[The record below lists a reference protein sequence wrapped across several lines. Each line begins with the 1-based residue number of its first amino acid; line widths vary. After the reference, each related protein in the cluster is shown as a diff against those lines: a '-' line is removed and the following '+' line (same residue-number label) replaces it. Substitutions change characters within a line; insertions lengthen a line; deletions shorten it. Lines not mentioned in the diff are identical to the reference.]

1 MSKQTINIEGLS
13 TPLRGAK
20 HIVLR
25 AANMKMPD
33 FADFISGG
41 EPIQRYLLLTGRNG
55 DMSAHFWF
63 PWNAVLTLV
72 DARDWNFA
80 LTYIANAAKPI
91 FCLVDDSL
99 TIPDAFLRRVPA
111 NVTLVH
117 MMQPSTELSTSMSL
131 PHYDSVFI
139 SPIDDIGSKFYDVA
153 LQVLQR
159 VFKRHEDY
167 DMKEVL
173 RELRVAGAGLMWTRI
188 QESDPG
194 GAVYWYEP
202 GPVSPKLLLSAKAL
216 GRIMKNFGE
225 TLMR

>member
-1 MSKQTINIEGLS
+1 MQTINIEGLS
-13 TPLRGAK
+13 TSLRGGK
-20 HIVLR
+20 HLIIHGT
-25 AANMKMPD
+25 NMKMPD
-33 FADFISGG
+33 FADFLSGG

-55 DMSAHFWF
+55 DMSAQFWF
-63 PWNAVLTLV
+63 PWNGVLTLV

-80 LTYIANAAKPI
+80 LTYIANAPKPL

-99 TIPDAFLRRVPA
+99 TVPEAFLRRVPA
-111 NVTLVH
+111 SVTLVH
-117 MMQPSTELSTSMSL
+117 LIQPSPELATSMAL

-139 SPIDDIGSKFYDVA
+139 SPIDDIGSKFYESA
-153 LQVLQR
+153 LTCLQR
-159 VFKRHEDY
+159 VFKRHGEY

-173 RELRVAGAGLMWTRI
+173 RELRVAGAGLVWTRI